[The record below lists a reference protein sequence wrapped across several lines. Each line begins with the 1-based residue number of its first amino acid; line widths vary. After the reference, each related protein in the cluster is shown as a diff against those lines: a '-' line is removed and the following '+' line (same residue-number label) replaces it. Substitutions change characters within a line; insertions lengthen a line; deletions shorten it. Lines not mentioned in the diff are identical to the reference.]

1 MSAHASQRVVLPATL
16 LSPDAALP
24 QRDFLLDVDEI
35 RAPLSSILG
44 KGQIEHCVRRKTKYQ
59 VGRSLRVLYEVLV
72 GDASDLIYARAY
84 DPALSRSGSEN
95 CYVSKG
101 SLSATFCVF
110 PHDRKIK
117 HLSLLDGSTSLPALK
132 QNLGWKSSR
141 IVAYAPEKSATAQC
155 LDAKDQVIGYAKVYA
170 DDCEA
175 SRVFY
180 IYRGLLLPIKKRP
193 TGLQI
198 AEPLALSESQ
208 NLLLLRAAEGE
219 RISTLA
225 GRKRIEAI
233 RQLGRTLAAL
243 HNLQISFA
251 LPPFQRFTPDR
262 LTKAAETIGR
272 ARPDVATLAN
282 DLARRLCSDFPTPEM
297 LVCLHSDVHPKNGVA
312 HKEHVTLIDLDQA
325 SIGDSAADLG
335 SMLAAIRYDRI
346 TGAIT
351 SDDAA
356 EISDTF
362 LSGYRKSGFLP
373 QQKTLNWHIGAACLA
388 ERALRAITCVR
399 CDGLLH
405 LRELLLDAKSLVS
418 TTKSC

>member
-1 MSAHASQRVVLPATL
+1 MSARVSQRAVLPATL
-16 LSPDAALP
+16 LFPDAALP

-59 VGRSLRVLYEVLV
+59 VGRSLRVLYEVHV
-72 GDASDLIYARAY
+72 GDGSDLIYARAY
-84 DPALSRSGSEN
+84 DPAVSRSGSKN
-95 CYVSKG
+95 CYVSTG
-101 SLSATFCVF
+101 SLRATFCVF

-117 HLSLLDGSTSLPALK
+117 HLSLVDGYTSLPALK

-155 LDAKDQVIGYAKVYA
+155 LDARNQVIGYAKVYA
-170 DDCEA
+170 EDCEA
-175 SRVFY
+175 SRVFR
-180 IYRGLLLPIKKRP
+180 IYRGLLQAIKKRP
-193 TGLQI
+193 SGLQI

-208 NLLLLRAAEGE
+208 NLLLLRAVEGE

-233 RQLGRTLAAL
+233 RQLGRALAAL

-251 LPPFQRFTPDR
+251 LPPFQRFAPDR

-272 ARPDVATLAN
+272 ARPDVAILAN
-282 DLARRLCSDFPTPEM
+282 DLARRLCSDFPLPEM
-297 LVCLHSDVHPKNGVA
+297 LVCLHSDVHPKNGIA
-312 HKEHVTLIDLDQA
+312 HKEDVTLIDLDQA
-325 SIGDSAADLG
+325 SIGDSASDLG

-356 EISDTF
+356 KISDTF

-373 QQKTLNWHIGAACLA
+373 PQKTLNWHTCAACLA
-388 ERALRAITCVR
+388 ERALRSITCVR
-399 CDGLLH
+399 CEGLSH
-405 LRELLLDAKSLVS
+405 LRDLLLDAKSLVS
-418 TTKSC
+418 TNKSC